1 MSQEIVL
8 KPIQKSQIDGQN
20 QTATAE
26 DDLWWDINNPN
37 TSAEVVPA
45 NAPAAQSAAS
55 YAMPDEPVV
64 EVIEH
69 SRATQASQVG
79 GGTSTMGWWGFGA
92 GLVAV
97 GGIAAAAGGSSKNSG
112 GGESYAF
119 CQFESSFSF
128 K

>member
-79 GGTSTMGWWGFGA
+79 SGTSTMGWGFGA

-112 GGESYAF
+112 GGGIIRLLPI
-119 CQFESSFSF
+119 
-128 K
+128 